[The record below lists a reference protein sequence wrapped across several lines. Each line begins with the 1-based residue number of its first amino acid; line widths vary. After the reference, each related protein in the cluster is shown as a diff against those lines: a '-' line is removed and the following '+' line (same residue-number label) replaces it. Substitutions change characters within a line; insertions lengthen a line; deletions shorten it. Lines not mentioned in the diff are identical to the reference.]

1 MTRPDK
7 SPAPTTSD
15 GADSFFHLSRHPVLI
30 RRTPSPQGASQAKT
44 VHPPGWAV
52 GERQQLR
59 GVSGLGGDQGEAAAV
74 ECPDTLAPEPLTV
87 D

>member
-1 MTRPDK
+1 M
-7 SPAPTTSD
+7 
-15 GADSFFHLSRHPVLI
+15 LI

-52 GERQQLR
+52 GERQRLR
-59 GVSGLGGDQGEAAAV
+59 GVSGLGGDQGEAAV
-74 ECPDTLAPEPLTV
+74 ESQGTVAPEQLTV

>member
-1 MTRPDK
+1 M
-7 SPAPTTSD
+7 
-15 GADSFFHLSRHPVLI
+15 LI

-52 GERQQLR
+52 GERQRLR

-74 ECPDTLAPEPLTV
+74 ECPDTVAPEPLTV

>member
-1 MTRPDK
+1 M
-7 SPAPTTSD
+7 
-15 GADSFFHLSRHPVLI
+15 LI

-52 GERQQLR
+52 GERQRLR
-59 GVSGLGGDQGEAAAV
+59 GVSGLGGDQGEAAV
-74 ECPDTLAPEPLTV
+74 ESPGTVAPEPLTV

>member
-1 MTRPDK
+1 M
-7 SPAPTTSD
+7 
-15 GADSFFHLSRHPVLI
+15 LI

-52 GERQQLR
+52 GERQRLR
-59 GVSGLGGDQGEAAAV
+59 GVSGLGGDQGEDAAV